1 MTSLAPSHRGASLR
15 GLALP
20 PSWPLYF
27 VFLSFPVWWAM
38 GAAYFIWPI
47 LTFPLLLS
55 LLVRRNIKFP
65 PKFGLWLLFL
75 AWMFLSAVQLDTNL
89 SFALFAY
96 RSMLYISATILFLY
110 VFNASRDHLSDRTVF
125 GVLTL
130 FWAAVIVGGFLG
142 VFFPY
147 VSFSTPVESL
157 VPQSFLQDKTAYYFV
172 HPGFSEVMTF
182 LGYPVGRPKTF
193 FAYTNQWGA
202 CVAVLTPIA
211 LAAFSRMAPGI
222 PRRLVGALLI
232 LSFVP
237 IIFSLNRGL
246 WLALGAGLA
255 YLAVRFARIGK
266 IRTLVAGAAGV
277 AVLAAVVV
285 ATPLGT
291 LTEDR
296 FTSERNSNN
305 TRMSVYEQTVEQ
317 VRGSPFIG
325 YGSPR
330 SQVDENVPAIG
341 TQGQLFT
348 LTYSYGIPALLF
360 FAGWLL
366 YTFWRTR
373 RRRSYTC
380 FWVSAAIFIL
390 LVELPYYN
398 FMPTTLHVI
407 MVALAVAWR
416 DVVDPAPEPPDE
428 TGPRNLARSSIA
440 AA

>member
-1 MTSLAPSHRGASLR
+1 MTSLARADRSLSQR

-20 PSWPLYF
+20 PSWPFYF
-27 VFLSFPVWWAM
+27 VFLSLPVWWAL
-38 GAAYFIWPI
+38 GAAYFIWPV

-55 LLVRRNIKFP
+55 LLLRRDIKFP
-65 PKFGLWLLFL
+65 PKFGLWMLFL
-75 AWMFLSAVQLDTNL
+75 AWMFLSAVQLDTGL
-89 SFALFAY
+89 SFALFGY
-96 RSMLYISATILFLY
+96 RSLLYISATILFLY
-110 VFNASRDHLSDRTVF
+110 VFNAPRDQLSDRTVF
-125 GVLTL
+125 GVLAL

-142 VFFPY
+142 VFFPH
-147 VSFSTPVESL
+147 VSFSTPVESV
-157 VPQSFLQDKTAYYFV
+157 VPDSFLRDKTAYYFV

-222 PRRLVGALLI
+222 PRRLFATLLV
-232 LSFVP
+232 LSVVP

-255 YLAVRFARIGK
+255 YLALRFARMGQ
-266 IRTLVAGAAGV
+266 IRTLVAGVAG
-277 AVLAAVVV
+277 LAALAVVLLV
-285 ATPLGT
+285 TPLGA
-291 LTEDR
+291 LTGDR
-296 FTSERNSNN
+296 FTSEKNSNN
-305 TRMSVYEQTVEQ
+305 TRTSVYEQTAEQ
-317 VRGSPFIG
+317 VRNSPFIG
-325 YGSPR
+325 YGSPK

-366 YTFWRTR
+366 YTFWRAWR
-373 RRRSYTC
+373 QRSHTC
-380 FWVSAAIFIL
+380 FWVSAALFIL

-407 MVALAVAWR
+407 MAALAVAWR
-416 DVVDPAPEPPDE
+416 DLADPVRSPDAQ
-428 TGPRNLARSSIA
+428 GA
-440 AA
+440 